1 MNRTRTIRLQID
13 VNGSASIDLDSQ
25 GIPSSALI
33 VPTLERWD
41 ATAYIT
47 RETPSLVR
55 AQVMT
60 IGRTIAPMPW
70 NGLIDPLELRVL
82 AIWEED
88 SGSEQK
94 AMAWELP
101 SQLTHTIYH
110 GMGTRNMVESIKS
123 DGQSIDA
130 AFTVLDEN
138 RVRIEL
144 TEAMKL
150 EVSIVF
156 VMSH

>member
-1 MNRTRTIRLQID
+1 
-13 VNGSASIDLDSQ
+13 
-25 GIPSSALI
+25 
-33 VPTLERWD
+33 
-41 ATAYIT
+41 
-47 RETPSLVR
+47 
-55 AQVMT
+55 
-60 IGRTIAPMPW
+60 MPW
-70 NGLIDPLELRVL
+70 NGLIEPLELRVL

-94 AMAWELP
+94 SMSWELP
-101 SQLTHTIYH
+101 SQLKHTIYH

-144 TEAMKL
+144 SEAMQL